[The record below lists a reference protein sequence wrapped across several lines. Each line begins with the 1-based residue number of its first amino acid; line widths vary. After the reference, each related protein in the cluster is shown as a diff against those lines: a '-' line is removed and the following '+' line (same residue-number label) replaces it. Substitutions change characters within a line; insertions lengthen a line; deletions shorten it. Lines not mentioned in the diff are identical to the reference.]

1 MMTKT
6 ISLETRNWAIGPMRA
21 TPLSGILTCTLAIIS
36 LTKQVALEIEL
47 LAWDT
52 AKQTY
57 VIRVRT
63 VEVLSVNDP
72 GFKANLLYNLLQKNI
87 GNVDI
92 YPADAGGEDYLATLN
107 GSWEILPPGEREANL
122 AIIIGWGRSISP
134 ETCAKLIERYT
145 FLERMRP
152 RNFIAGTSG
161 FRRYFGAQY
170 ADKRVVFEQVA
181 IDPQKG

>member
-1 MMTKT
+1 
-6 ISLETRNWAIGPMRA
+6 
-21 TPLSGILTCTLAIIS
+21 
-36 LTKQVALEIEL
+36 
-47 LAWDT
+47 
-52 AKQTY
+52 
-57 VIRVRT
+57 
-63 VEVLSVNDP
+63 
-72 GFKANLLYNLLQKNI
+72 
-87 GNVDI
+87 VDI

-161 FRRYFGAQY
+161 FRRYIGAQY